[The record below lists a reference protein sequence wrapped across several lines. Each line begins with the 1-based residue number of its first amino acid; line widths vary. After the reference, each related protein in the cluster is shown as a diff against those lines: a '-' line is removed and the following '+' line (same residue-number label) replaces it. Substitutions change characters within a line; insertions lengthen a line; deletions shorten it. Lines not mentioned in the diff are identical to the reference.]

1 MRKMGEWVNKWIIEK
16 AQKCQMS
23 FISIQFSCSI
33 MSDSLWPHGLQ
44 HARFPCPSPSPRA
57 CSNSCHQVSDAI
69 RPFHPLWSPSPP
81 AFNLSQHQSLSS
93 ELALCIRWPKY
104 WSFSM
109 SPSNEYSRLISF
121 RMHWLDLL
129 AVSRVFSNT
138 TVEKHQFFG
147 SQLSLWSNSH
157 IQMSLE
163 LW

>member
-57 CSNSCHQVSDAI
+57 CSNSCHRVSDAI

-81 AFNLSQHQSLSS
+81 AFNPSQHQGLFQWLSS
-93 ELALCIRWPKY
+93 FHSAPASVLPMNIQDWFPLGLT
-104 WSFSM
+104 S
-109 SPSNEYSRLISF
+109 LISLQS
-121 RMHWLDLL
+121 RGL
-129 AVSRVFSNT
+129 SRVFSNT
-138 TVEKHQFFG
+138 AVQKHQFF
-147 SQLSLWSNSH
+147 SAQLSLWSNSH